1 MRWIRGVFLLVLSGS
16 YAWSQAA
23 DGTLVGTVSD
33 TGGAVVRHASVVVVN
48 SATNL
53 ARTVL
58 SNDSGN
64 YSVVNLP
71 PGLYRIEV
79 ELAGFKPVRRGG
91 IHLSTGEKARID
103 FALARC
109 GVAVPGMWIDDEGD
123 EVDE

>member
-1 MRWIRGVFLLVLSGS
+1 MRWFRGVFLLVLSGS

-23 DGTLVGTVSD
+23 DSTLVGTVSD

-48 SATNL
+48 TATNL

-79 ELAGFKPVRRGG
+79 ELAGFKKAVKNGVRLQ
-91 IHLSTGEKARID
+91 IDESERID
-103 FALARC
+103 FVL
-109 GVAVPGMWIDDEGD
+109 
-123 EVDE
+123 EVGQATEVI